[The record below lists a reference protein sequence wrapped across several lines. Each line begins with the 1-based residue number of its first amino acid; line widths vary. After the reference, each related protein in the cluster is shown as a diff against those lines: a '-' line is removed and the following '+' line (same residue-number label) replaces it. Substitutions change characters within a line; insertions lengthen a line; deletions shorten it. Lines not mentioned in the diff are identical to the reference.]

1 MDKNTD
7 KLAALFAEVFSEDSL
22 MRVIFSGKRRK
33 SLEYGKVTLRPMQ
46 IGGRLKYQAEYTYP
60 KKVTHSNLDAADAR
74 SLALH
79 LICEEFKQAN
89 IFARDSEIQVLAAK
103 PETPRITR
111 KALTVPAGPP
121 SRLCPQPPW
130 PTTAQKIMYCLR
142 AFPVIF

>member
-1 MDKNTD
+1 
-7 KLAALFAEVFSEDSL
+7 
-22 MRVIFSGKRRK
+22 
-33 SLEYGKVTLRPMQ
+33 MQ

-111 KALTVPAGPP
+111 KALTVPAAAASAPP

>member
-7 KLAALFAEVFSEDSL
+7 KLAALFAEVFSEDYL
-22 MRVIFSGKRRK
+22 VKVIFSGKRRK

-89 IFARDSEIQVLAAK
+89 IFARDSEIQVLA
-103 PETPRITR
+103 RR
-111 KALTVPAGPP
+111 R
-121 SRLCPQPPW
+121 SQPW
-130 PTTAQKIMYCLR
+130 E
-142 AFPVIF
+142 